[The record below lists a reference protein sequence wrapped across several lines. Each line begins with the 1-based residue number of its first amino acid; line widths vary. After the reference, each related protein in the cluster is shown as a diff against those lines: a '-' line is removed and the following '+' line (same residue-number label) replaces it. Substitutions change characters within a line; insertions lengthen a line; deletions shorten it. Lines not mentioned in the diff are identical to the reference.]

1 MENETVSEES
11 LFENVTGYINARV
24 ELMRLQLIE
33 KVAAIL
39 SRALSLIIIIPFF
52 LIAFLFLSIT
62 LAHYFAEL
70 WGHEYTGYLTV
81 ASIYLVVGFLLVWK
95 RKNWLVK
102 PFQNGLIKQ
111 IFSKQKHD

>member
-1 MENETVSEES
+1 MEKETVSEES

-39 SRALSLIIIIPFF
+39 SKALALIIIIPFF

-70 WGHEYTGYLTV
+70 CGHEYTGYLAV

-95 RKNWLVK
+95 RKSWLVK

-111 IFSKQKHD
+111 IFSKHKHD